1 MTSRRAPSRE
11 FAIGF
16 GDYMFPISGK
26 QGSGRSKLGVPSRDF
41 LENFLQG
48 LAAAKTPAPSVPAPA
63 SGATAAPTDT
73 VTTPAATPTPAFVD
87 AEKLASLFSSKKPRR
102 GGFSYQGSPV
112 FTGAQ
117 PAPTGQPAS
126 PVSNTT
132 TPGSEFSEVLGG
144 GAESLKLFARG
155 AAAPKG
161 TKSRSATKA
170 AVKKARKRL
179 DQAA

>member
-1 MTSRRAPSRE
+1 MTMRRAPSRE

-26 QGSGRSKLGVPSRDF
+26 QSSGRSKLGVPSKDF

-48 LAAAKTPAPSVPAPA
+48 LAAVQTSAPA
-63 SGATAAPTDT
+63 SGAAETSSDT
-73 VTTPAATPTPAFVD
+73 VSVPATTTAPSSVGAD
-87 AEKLASLFSSKKPRR
+87 KLASLFSSKKPRR

-112 FTGAQ
+112 FTGTRSV
-117 PAPTGQPAS
+117 PTGQPTSAAS
-126 PVSNTT
+126 
-132 TPGSEFSEVLGG
+132 GSEFAEVLGG
-144 GAESLKLFARG
+144 GSESLKLFARE

-161 TKSRSATKA
+161 AKSGATKQA
-170 AVKKARKRL
+170 AVKKARRRL

>member
-26 QGSGRSKLGVPSRDF
+26 QGSGRSKFGVPSRDF

-48 LAAAKTPAPSVPAPA
+48 LAAAKTPAPAPAAPAPA
-63 SGATAAPTDT
+63 ADATAAPSDT
-73 VTTPAATPTPAFVD
+73 VAVPAATPAPAAVD
-87 AEKLASLFSSKKPRR
+87 TAKLAALFSSKKPRR
-102 GGFSYQGSPV
+102 GGFSYQGTPV
-112 FTGAQ
+112 FKAAQ
-117 PAPTGQPAS
+117 PASTEQPAS
-126 PVSNTT
+126 AATAA
-132 TPGSEFSEVLGG
+132 GSEFSEVVGSG
-144 GAESLKLFARG
+144 TDGLKLFARD

-161 TKSRSATKA
+161 VKTSATKKA
-170 AVKKARKRL
+170 AVKKARRRL

>member
-26 QGSGRSKLGVPSRDF
+26 QGSGRSKFGVPSRDF

-48 LAAAKTPAPSVPAPA
+48 LAAAKTPAPAAPAPA
-63 SGATAAPTDT
+63 SGSTTAPSDT
-73 VTTPAATPTPAFVD
+73 VAVPAATPAPAAVD
-87 AEKLASLFSSKKPRR
+87 TAKLAALFSSKKPRR
-102 GGFSYQGSPV
+102 GGFSYQGTPV
-112 FTGAQ
+112 FKAAQ
-117 PAPTGQPAS
+117 PASTEQPAS
-126 PVSNTT
+126 SATAA
-132 TPGSEFSEVLGG
+132 GSEFSEVVGS
-144 GAESLKLFARG
+144 GADGLKLFARD

-161 TKSRSATKA
+161 AKTSATKKA
-170 AVKKARKRL
+170 AVKKARRRL